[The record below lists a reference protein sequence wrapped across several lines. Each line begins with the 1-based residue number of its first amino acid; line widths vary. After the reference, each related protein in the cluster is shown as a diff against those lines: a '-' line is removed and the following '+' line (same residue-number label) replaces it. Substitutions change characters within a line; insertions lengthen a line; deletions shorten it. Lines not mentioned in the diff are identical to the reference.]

1 MPVAARR
8 AHDLARSTRVALQ
21 RLAAKLDAGASD
33 CCPAPRHPD
42 LGDYGARACELGRR
56 AKVTLKSRLGLAA
69 AGHGAPHALG
79 GGGHVDIGDAERRQ
93 SIHHS
98 VHDRGRRADGAGLA
112 AAFGTQRVVRAERGV
127 GLELERKEIVG
138 TRRAIVH
145 ERACLELPALVVIK
159 RFS

>member
-1 MPVAARR
+1 
-8 AHDLARSTRVALQ
+8 
-21 RLAAKLDAGASD
+21 
-33 CCPAPRHPD
+33 
-42 LGDYGARACELGRR
+42 
-56 AKVTLKSRLGLAA
+56 AA

-138 TRRAIVH
+138 TRHAIVH

-159 RFS
+159 RIIVERLAMPWTKAPWTWPSTISGLMMRPKSSAPVKLTSSTVPVSRSISISAI